1 MYSVVCLYGCNMQ
14 RFLEKNVSS
23 HRHFLY
29 TARNTQRVRKPSL
42 SSFCPEK
49 SVSPRKQ
56 YPPAFISDV
65 KILLLAEKLGKHLK
79 FITFFVYTMDK
90 IPALFQTWSLTH
102 SQNSRR
108 LITFFRS
115 EIINR
120 YTNPAYVSRILC
132 FMMT

>member
-1 MYSVVCLYGCNMQ
+1 MQYAKVSGKKCVFAPTFLVYREKYTKGSETFFKFILYGKKC
-14 RFLEKNVSS
+14 FPTE
-23 HRHFLY
+23 
-29 TARNTQRVRKPSL
+29 TI
-42 SSFCPEK
+42 
-49 SVSPRKQ
+49 
-56 YPPAFISDV
+56 PPAFISDV

-132 FMMT
+132 FIMT

>member
-1 MYSVVCLYGCNMQ
+1 MQ
-14 RFLEKNVSS
+14 YAKVSGKKCVFAPTFLVYREK
-23 HRHFLY
+23 Y
-29 TARNTQRVRKPSL
+29 TKGSETFFKFIL
-42 SSFCPEK
+42 SGKKCFPTETI
-49 SVSPRKQ
+49 
-56 YPPAFISDV
+56 PPAFISDV